1 MWGSLEEDQKSCKK
15 IAAELKTTLRA
26 ISFSQ
31 IEWSHFTRSHFAKN
45 CLKFLI
51 LWSHFPPKQPNWNFL
66 QHICKVGTPL
76 SVGFMRV
83 SGNKSWKPQQRPP
96 PYYAV
101 MAHVSSGTQM
111 WSYYYASLP
120 SARNAVILLKV
131 LDSRHAPFSCL
142 NYVQLFSAEAPL
154 CCSWLL
160 NRCSAALVWFV
171 FYCKS
176 ECGAS

>member
-1 MWGSLEEDQKSCKK
+1 MWGSSEEDQKSCKK

-45 CLKFLI
+45 CLKILI
-51 LWSHFPPKQPNWNFL
+51 LWSHFPPKQPNWNVL

-96 PYYAV
+96 PYYACYGSCV
-101 MAHVSSGTQM
+101 FRDSDVVVLLRFTSLCEECSDFTKSFRQSPCSVFLPQLCSIILSRSPAVLQL
-111 WSYYYASLP
+111 ASEP
-120 SARNAVILLKV
+120 
-131 LDSRHAPFSCL
+131 
-142 NYVQLFSAEAPL
+142 LF
-154 CCSWLL
+154 
-160 NRCSAALVWFV
+160 CSAGLICVLL
-171 FYCKS
+171 
-176 ECGAS
+176 